1 MSEAR
6 IALGKKGEEL
16 AAAHLRGLG
25 YRILE
30 RNCRLSTGELDI
42 VARDG
47 PVLVFVEVKTRT
59 GVGFGGPLEAVT
71 VRKQRQ
77 LVKAALEYLGRKGL
91 RNRPV
96 RFDVVG
102 VLMTGGTGP
111 TAGPVRIELVR
122 NAFDQGLG

>member
-6 IALGKKGEEL
+6 IALGKRGEGL

-30 RNCRLSTGELDI
+30 RNCRLTTGELDI

-47 PVLVFVEVKTRT
+47 PVLVFVEVKTRSGT
-59 GVGFGGPLEAVT
+59 RFGSPLEAVT
-71 VRKQRQ
+71 LSKQRQ
-77 LVKAALEYLGRKGL
+77 LVKAASEYLGRKGL
-91 RNRPV
+91 HDSPV

-102 VLMTGGTGP
+102 VLVADEGASTD
-111 TAGPVRIELVR
+111 GPVRIELVR
-122 NAFDQGLG
+122 NAFEQGIG